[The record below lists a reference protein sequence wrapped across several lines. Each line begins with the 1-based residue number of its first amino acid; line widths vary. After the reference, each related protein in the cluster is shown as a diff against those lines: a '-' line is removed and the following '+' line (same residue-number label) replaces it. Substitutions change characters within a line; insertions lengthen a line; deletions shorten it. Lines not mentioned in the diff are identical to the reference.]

1 MIYDYDFIVIGAG
14 IAGASIAA
22 HLAEHASVLLLE
34 MEDQPGYHSTG
45 RSAALF
51 LRTYGNSVVR
61 GLTRAS
67 HPFFYDPPA
76 AFTSTPLVTP
86 RSILITARPGQEAS
100 FEAFTHSI
108 DPEDHFDLVTADQA
122 REAFPLLK
130 TDDLVAAALTHGPSD
145 IEVHELH
152 HGYLRMFKARGGV
165 LATSG
170 GVQGLVRN
178 GDNWTV
184 ATKIGGF
191 TGSTIVNAA
200 GAWAGEVGKM
210 ASALDIGLRP
220 LKRTAFLVEPP
231 PGAQTAKWPLLYD
244 VEDQFYL
251 KPDAGL
257 LLISPADETL
267 SEPGDVQADEL
278 DIAIGVDR
286 VEQATTLQVRRISH
300 RWAGLRSFV
309 ADSSPVVGYDP
320 IQPGFFW
327 LAGLGGFG
335 IQTAPALSNIA
346 ARLALGQDAGPA
358 LADAGVTANAIGP
371 HRLIT
376 APAIA

>member
-76 AFTSTPLVTP
+76 AFPSTPLVTP

-100 FEAFTHSI
+100 FEAFTQSI
-108 DPEDHFDLVTADQA
+108 DPADHFDLVTADQA

-130 TDDLVAAALTHGPSD
+130 TDDLVAAAMTSTPSD

-170 GVQGLVRN
+170 AVQGLVRN

-184 ATKIGGF
+184 ATRIGGF

-231 PGAQTAKWPLLYD
+231 PGAQTANWPLLYD

-267 SEPGDVQADEL
+267 SAPGDVQADEL

-320 IQPGFFW
+320 VQPGFFW

-335 IQTAPALSNIA
+335 IQTAPALSQIA
-346 ARLALGQDAGPA
+346 ARLALGQDASPA
-358 LADAGVTANAIGP
+358 LADAGVTAAAISP
-371 HRLIT
+371 HRLIA
-376 APAIA
+376 APVA

>member
-22 HLAEHASVLLLE
+22 HLAERASVLLLE

-67 HPFFYDPPA
+67 RPFFYEPPA
-76 AFTSTPLVTP
+76 RFTSTPLVTP
-86 RSILITARPGQEAS
+86 RSILITARAGQEAS
-100 FEAFTHSI
+100 FEAFTQSI
-108 DPEDHFDLVTADQA
+108 DPEDHFDIITADQA
-122 REAFPLLK
+122 RAAFPPLK
-130 TDDLVAAALTHGPSD
+130 TDDLVAAALTNSPSD

-170 GVQGLVRN
+170 AVQGLVRD
-178 GDNWTV
+178 GDVWTV
-184 ATKIGGF
+184 KSKIGTF
-191 TGSTIVNAA
+191 TASNLVNAA
-200 GAWAGEVGKM
+200 GAWAGEIGKM
-210 ASALDIGLRP
+210 ATALDIGLRP

-231 PGAQTAKWPLLYD
+231 AGAQVATWPLLYD

-257 LLISPADETL
+257 LLISPADETP
-267 SEPGDVQADEL
+267 SEPGDVQADEM

-286 VEQATTLQVRRISH
+286 IEQATTLQVRRIAH

-320 IQPGFFW
+320 LQPGFFW
-327 LAGLGGFG
+327 LAALGGFG
-335 IQTAPALSNIA
+335 IQTAPALSHIA
-346 ARLALGQDAGPA
+346 AQLALGQDAASALAVAGVSAADISPRRLAPA
-358 LADAGVTANAIGP
+358 LA
-371 HRLIT
+371 
-376 APAIA
+376 IA